1 MGAFMGRLIHIE
13 AQMMT
18 VKDALDKGKSDPQ
31 NYLKSTPKEPPLY
44 RPNRRAASFS
54 SSSSLLLSKNE
65 ERLGTGISRT
75 SASMNSRS
83 GKLSSSQSRLDT
95 SSSHKN
101 RTGSPL
107 WDNST
112 VINPNLYTLNNET
125 RRWGS
130 PSGLI
135 DRSWISDFEGS
146 DGMSTF
152 DEFGKTKNSNL
163 SATIDQRILDEYPI
177 RKGDRIRRAFTPS
190 IAFLDSQSYRND
202 VLKYQPNESNYYST
216 ANNNT
221 NISIMFSNTNN
232 MINSDINRNVASKG
246 TVRFGGESAVGLEWP
261 HINAI
266 CVGRNGKFILIN
278 NKLIVIITIIF
289 NKA

>member
-1 MGAFMGRLIHIE
+1 
-13 AQMMT
+13 
-18 VKDALDKGKSDPQ
+18 
-31 NYLKSTPKEPPLY
+31 
-44 RPNRRAASFS
+44 
-54 SSSSLLLSKNE
+54 
-65 ERLGTGISRT
+65 
-75 SASMNSRS
+75 
-83 GKLSSSQSRLDT
+83 
-95 SSSHKN
+95 
-101 RTGSPL
+101 
-107 WDNST
+107 
-112 VINPNLYTLNNET
+112 
-125 RRWGS
+125 
-130 PSGLI
+130 
-135 DRSWISDFEGS
+135 
-146 DGMSTF
+146 MSTF